1 MKICFSASE
10 QDKKSILDP
19 RFGRCLYFL
28 IFDDK
33 SQKWTAV
40 SNQAAAAFRG
50 AGVSA
55 AQRVVS
61 LGCKIIVTGNM
72 GPNAF
77 NVTNASGIKVYLGD
91 LEKSIADNLKIYK
104 EGKLSALSALG
115 E

>member
-1 MKICFSASE
+1 
-10 QDKKSILDP
+10 
-19 RFGRCLYFL
+19 
-28 IFDDK
+28 
-33 SQKWTAV
+33 
-40 SNQAAAAFRG
+40 
-50 AGVSA
+50 
-55 AQRVVS
+55 VS